1 MGSTVGADVG
11 DAVGSGVGALY
22 ENVAMVFVTV
32 AVAWFVM
39 YTFLLFLV
47 IL

>member
-1 MGSTVGADVG
+1 VGCTVGADVG

-22 ENVAMVFVTV
+22 ENVAMVLVTV
-32 AVAWFVM
+32 AVAWFVK
-39 YTFLLFLV
+39 YTLLLVLV